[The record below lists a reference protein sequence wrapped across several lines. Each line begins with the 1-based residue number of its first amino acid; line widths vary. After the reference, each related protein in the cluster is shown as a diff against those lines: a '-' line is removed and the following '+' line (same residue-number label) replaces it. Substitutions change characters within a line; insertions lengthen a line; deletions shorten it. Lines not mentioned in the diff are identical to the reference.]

1 MDKRQITRLALRLF
15 GLYAAVSALSVTGPA
30 LGELTRPSEPS
41 SQPSMEYYFTSSLAA
56 WGLAA
61 IVLLG
66 FGSSIAERWSAG
78 EPATAADATAT
89 FRARDLEL
97 VGYRLLGVL
106 AIVYNLSG
114 CTEVL
119 VSLARWGGDGEWPEI
134 AWYGLGSFATFA
146 LGVGLVLGAR
156 GFANLLDRLRGAGL
170 QPTEQAWKTP
180 RA

>member
-15 GLYAAVSALSVTGPA
+15 GLYSAISALSVLEPA
-30 LGELTRPSEPS
+30 LRELSRLSEPNNQS
-41 SQPSMEYYFTSSLAA
+41 AEAFYGTSALVV

-66 FGSSIAERWSAG
+66 FGGSIAERWCVG

-89 FRARDLEL
+89 LRARDFEL

-106 AIVYNLSG
+106 AIVSNLSA
-114 CTEVL
+114 CIEVL
-119 VSLARWGGDGEWPEI
+119 VSLARWGGDGGWPEI
-134 AWYGLGSFATFA
+134 AWYGLGSIATLA
-146 LGVGLVLGAR
+146 LGVGLLLGAR
-156 GFANLLDRLRGAGL
+156 GLANLLDRLRGAGL

>member
-15 GLYAAVSALSVTGPA
+15 GLYAAISALSVIGPA

-41 SQPSMEYYFTSSLAA
+41 SQASVEFYFTSSLAV
-56 WGLAA
+56 WGVAA

-66 FGSSIAERWSAG
+66 FGASIAERWCAG
-78 EPATAADATAT
+78 DPATAADANAT
-89 FRARDLEL
+89 LRARDLEL

-106 AIVYNLSG
+106 AIVYNLNG
-114 CTEVL
+114 CLEVF
-119 VSLARWGGDGEWPEI
+119 VSLARWGGDGDWPEI
-134 AWYGLGSFATFA
+134 VWYGLGSIVTVA

-156 GFANLLDRLRGAGL
+156 GFASLVDRVRGAGL
-170 QPTEQAWKTP
+170 DPTEQAWKTP

>member
-15 GLYAAVSALSVTGPA
+15 GLYAAISALSVLGPA
-30 LGELTRPSEPS
+30 LRELTQLSEPS
-41 SQPSMEYYFTSSLAA
+41 ANAMDAFYFTSLLVA

-66 FGSSIAERWSAG
+66 FGGSIAERWCAG
-78 EPATAADATAT
+78 EPATAADAAAT
-89 FRARDLEL
+89 LRARDFEL
-97 VGYRLLGVL
+97 IGYRLIGVL
-106 AIVYNLSG
+106 AIVANLSG
-114 CTEVL
+114 CIDVL
-119 VSLARWGGDGEWPEI
+119 VSLARWGGDGDWPEI
-134 AWYGLGSFATFA
+134 AWYGLGSVATFA

-170 QPTEQAWKTP
+170 DPTEQAWKTP